1 MNRVVRCFLFA
12 LVFGAV
18 IAVVCSTFQ
27 KRGVCSTFQ
36 KPVNLKRLLNQRFYD
51 WKTMFPFLRV
61 LTDHRDE
68 IRREVEYV
76 AANQVLWK
84 SSPEKH
90 QQKKNHTEWSLFP
103 IYGFGHWVEKNSKIC
118 PTICRLAQSIPNLK
132 TLLLSRLSAGME
144 LAPHR
149 GWRDLA
155 NHSLRVHYGVISNS
169 KSKLVVDGEER
180 HIKEGN
186 IIVFDDSKIHYAKNE
201 GDRDRIVLL
210 LDIERPPHVQKGEVT
225 LDDGKE
231 LQYFIQQMKL
241 Q

>member
-1 MNRVVRCFLFA
+1 MNRVVKCLLFA

-18 IAVVCSTFQ
+18 ITMVCSTFQ
-27 KRGVCSTFQ
+27 KRACSKFQ
-36 KPVNLKRLLNQRFYD
+36 KPVILKQLLNQRFYD

-61 LTDHRDE
+61 LIDHQDE

-76 AANQVLWK
+76 AANQALWK

-90 QQKKNHTEWSLFP
+90 QQKKDYTEWSLFP
-103 IYGFGHWVEKNSKIC
+103 FYGFGYWVEKNCKIC
-118 PTICRLAQSIPNLK
+118 PTICQLAKSIPNLK
-132 TLLLSRLSAGME
+132 TLILSRLSAGME
-144 LAPHR
+144 LTPHR
-149 GWRDLA
+149 GWKDLA
-155 NHSLRVHYGVISNS
+155 NHSLRVHYGVISNT

-186 IIVFDDSKIHYAKNE
+186 IIVFDDSKLHYAKNN
-201 GDRDRIVLL
+201 GDTDRIVLL

-225 LDDGKE
+225 SDDGEKLE
-231 LQYFIQQMKL
+231 YYIQQMKL